1 MDQLA
6 EFIRKHP
13 WWAWLTRTPF
23 SAKMTKYA
31 LSSGIAFG
39 LSNLTFAIGYALG
52 WGTTVPSVLAFF
64 AAAIPNWIMN
74 RRWAWQQTGRAPK
87 KQLISYASVS
97 AVVLLVTAWS
107 TGRVNHW
114 IKYGIHVQDHSG
126 LRLLIVTAA
135 FVVINVILFFAKFA
149 VYEYLIFPGGR
160 GSRRSRGKPS
170 SAAPERPATDTDPV
184 EREPALSPGPAS

>member
-1 MDQLA
+1 
-6 EFIRKHP
+6 
-13 WWAWLTRTPF
+13 
-23 SAKMTKYA
+23 
-31 LSSGIAFG
+31 
-39 LSNLTFAIGYALG
+39 
-52 WGTTVPSVLAFF
+52 
-64 AAAIPNWIMN
+64 
-74 RRWAWQQTGRAPK
+74 
-87 KQLISYASVS
+87 
-97 AVVLLVTAWS
+97 
-107 TGRVNHW
+107 